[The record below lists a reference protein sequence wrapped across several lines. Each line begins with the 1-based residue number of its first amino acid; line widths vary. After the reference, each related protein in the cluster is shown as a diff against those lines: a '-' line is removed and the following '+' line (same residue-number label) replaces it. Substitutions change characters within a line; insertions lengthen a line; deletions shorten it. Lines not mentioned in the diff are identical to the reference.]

1 MTVPHR
7 IWLTL
12 LLPMVISPV
21 VRGSGLD
28 LHWLWED
35 RCKDC
40 HGHSADFARRHL
52 EVVDGELRGKHRLR
66 DLSLFLRNHYPAGME
81 VDALYGMLK
90 AQATTPPRFR
100 EECSGCHESAA
111 GLVRERMILRD
122 GVLYSRITDEPIEDL
137 LDWHADTQEGD
148 VKFFTRV
155 LTRIANEVYRP

>member
-40 HGHSADFARRHL
+40 HGHSADFARRHPL
-52 EVVDGELRGKHRLR
+52 
-66 DLSLFLRNHYPAGME
+66 PAME
-81 VDALYGMLK
+81 SEAKVGS
-90 AQATTPPRFR
+90 PR
-100 EECSGCHESAA
+100 
-111 GLVRERMILRD
+111 
-122 GVLYSRITDEPIEDL
+122 
-137 LDWHADTQEGD
+137 
-148 VKFFTRV
+148 
-155 LTRIANEVYRP
+155 